1 MHCIIYDIC
10 GDYGHGDSADC
21 CDDRSGPSSLLSRV
35 LNAGGTPHRYG
46 SYAAYDSRRT
56 RQMAH

>member
-35 LNAGGTPHRYG
+35 LNAGGLLIVTVPMPPMIP
-46 SYAAYDSRRT
+46 AALGR
-56 RQMAH
+56 